1 MLKAVIFDMYE
12 TLITQYQSPVYF
24 GAQIAADA
32 GIEEERFQK
41 LWRQTERDRT
51 IGNMT
56 LEEAL
61 QMILQKNRCDSEA
74 LRSAIVRKRV
84 QAKEACFRHL
94 HREILPLLCSLKE
107 RGLLLGVISNCYSE
121 EVYAIRRS
129 VLYPYFDTVCLSY
142 EQGLRKPDAE
152 IYRICMKNLGV
163 QADEC
168 LYIGDGGCLE
178 LEAAKEVGMRAVQAV
193 WYLPQ
198 SRARHSGR
206 KADFQQ
212 IENPLAVL
220 DVL

>member
-32 GIEEERFQK
+32 GIEETRFQK

-51 IGNMT
+51 VGNMT

-61 QMILQKNRCDSEA
+61 QMILQKNGCDSEA

-94 HREILPLLCSLKE
+94 HREILPLLCALKE
-107 RGLLLGVISNCYSE
+107 RGALLGVISNCYSE

-152 IYRICMKNLGV
+152 IYKRCMEGLRV
-163 QADEC
+163 RADEC
-168 LYIGDGGCLE
+168 LYIGDGGCME

-193 WYLPQ
+193 WYFPEK
-198 SRARHSGR
+198 SARQR
-206 KADFQQ
+206 LTKADFPQ

-220 DVL
+220 GIL